1 MVTRIKKAHWIVAG
15 FILLLLSI
23 VFIVVK
29 TPSSYWQ
36 QAEYIGAYLQST
48 GAVGLVVML
57 LMASVCIAVGLPR
70 QLFAFVF
77 GFAYGLSAGFFLGV
91 LSAIAGCVIT
101 YTVVRYWL
109 SQRFERRYPHAKA
122 NLAALVKKD
131 AFLKIVILRLQPLG
145 TNLISN
151 ICAGLVP
158 IQATTFFT
166 ASAIGFAPYSLVFA
180 MLGSGVRLGSA
191 TQMWVSLAL
200 LSISMLLALVVY
212 KRAT

>member
-1 MVTRIKKAHWIVAG
+1 VTRLKKTHWIGAG

-23 VFIVVK
+23 IFVVVK
-29 TPSSYWQ
+29 TPSSYWV
-36 QAEYIGAYLQST
+36 QAEYFGAYLQST
-48 GAVGLVVML
+48 GIVGLVIML
-57 LMASVCIAVGLPR
+57 VVASLCIAVGLPR

-77 GFAYGLSAGFFLGV
+77 GFAYGLSAGFLLGV
-91 LSAIAGCVIT
+91 LSAIAGCLIT
-101 YTVVRYWL
+101 YTVARYWL
-109 SQRFERRYPHAKA
+109 SQRFDQRYPKAKA
-122 NLAALVKKD
+122 TLAALVKED

-151 ICAGLVP
+151 VCAGLVP
-158 IQATTFFT
+158 IHSLTFFT

-180 MLGSGVRLGSA
+180 MLGSGVRIGSA

-212 KRAT
+212 KRAS